1 MKIYVY
7 TQKNLK
13 SLIQLSLIL
22 TVLMISSFFSC
33 INREESEKVE
43 NASRNLKNKTTG
55 FIYNVIPAN
64 QNASISPEYST
75 AINTFSVNLLREV
88 YKDPLFV
95 NGNLVL
101 SPFSVSRC
109 LAIIT
114 DGATGKS
121 KSELLEALGGQ
132 AALDDAQDA
141 LSELLYTDNSVI
153 LQCADAIW
161 IDSSKY
167 SLNQSFKLKA
177 NKKYG
182 VECKGLNLSDTKK
195 SVESINSWVSTNTNQ
210 CIKEVIDANS
220 IHPLTVFFL
229 TNAVFFKADWTS
241 PFDVTKT
248 RSEPFYSPN
257 GTVSVSMMSSAYR
270 HETRKTS
277 VYENAKIYY
286 GTSNSRFF
294 YLDIYMP
301 STVSIE
307 EFLQNGCLSALSSKD
322 TFSVGALK
330 MPKFSFESNVDLM
343 SMVKKMGIE
352 EIFDQNNSDL
362 SGIAQNARDSDS
374 VHIHIEQI
382 RHFAGIET
390 DEEGTKAY
398 ASTIIAGIGSESF
411 YTPDVAFNKPF
422 VYFIRAG
429 ENGLILFAGV
439 VNRPDRN

>member
-1 MKIYVY
+1 MKTNNYDKRIIEALL
-7 TQKNLK
+7 QF
-13 SLIQLSLIL
+13 SLIL
-22 TVLMISSFFSC
+22 TVLISCFFCSC
-33 INREESEKVE
+33 INREESEAVE
-43 NASRNLKNKTTG
+43 DASRNLKNKTTG
-55 FIYNVIPAN
+55 FIYNVIPAD
-64 QNASISPEYST
+64 QNASITPEYST

-132 AALDDAQDA
+132 AALDDAQNA
-141 LSELLYTDNSVI
+141 LSELLYADNSVV
-153 LQCADAIW
+153 LQCADAVW
-161 IDSSKY
+161 IDSSKFL
-167 SLNQSFKLKA
+167 LNQSFKQKA
-177 NKKYG
+177 NTKYG
-182 VECKGLNLSDTKK
+182 VECKGLNFSDTKK
-195 SVESINSWVSTNTNQ
+195 SAESINSWVSTNTNQ

-229 TNAVFFKADWTS
+229 TNAIYFKADWTS
-241 PFDVTKT
+241 PFDITKT
-248 RSEPFYSPN
+248 RSEPFYSPS
-257 GTVSVSMMSSAYR
+257 GTVSADMMSSGYR

-286 GTSNSRFF
+286 GTSKKEFF

-301 STVSIE
+301 TTVSIE
-307 EFLQNGCLSALSSKD
+307 EFLQNSCLSALSSKD
-322 TFSVGALK
+322 TFGIGALR
-330 MPKFSFESNVDLM
+330 MPKFSFKSNVDLKPM
-343 SMVKKMGIE
+343 MKKLGIE
-352 EIFDQNNSDL
+352 EVFNQNNSDL

-374 VHIHIEQI
+374 VQIYIEQI

-398 ASTIIAGIGSESF
+398 ASTVIAGIGTSG
-411 YTPDVAFNKPF
+411 TNVPDVVLNKPF

-429 ENGLILFAGV
+429 KNGLILFAGV